1 MMLKLFVSMQ
11 TRIAELRDR
20 EAGQTYVEYAVL
32 IALVA
37 LGAIVLLGLFKNDI
51 ATAFSKLGTAVKNAA
66 P

>member
-1 MMLKLFVSMQ
+1 MLKLFVSIQ

-37 LGAIVLLGLFKNDI
+37 LGAIVLLGLFKDDLK
-51 ATAFSKLGTAVKNAA
+51 TAFGDLGDAVTGVV

>member
-1 MMLKLFVSMQ
+1 MLKLFVSIQ

-37 LGAIVLLGLFKNDI
+37 LGAIILLGLFKDDI
-51 ATAFSKLGTAVKNAA
+51 ATAFGDLGDAVTGAV